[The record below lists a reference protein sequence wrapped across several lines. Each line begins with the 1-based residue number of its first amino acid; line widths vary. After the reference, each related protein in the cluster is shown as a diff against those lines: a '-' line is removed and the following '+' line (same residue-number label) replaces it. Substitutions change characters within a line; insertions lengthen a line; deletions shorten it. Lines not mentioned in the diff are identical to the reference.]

1 MTLPERIAFARSA
14 FASGTLKRLNTAEL
28 LRWQTDPSFATVAN
42 ADRAW
47 VFELLEQ
54 RTRAQA
60 AFNRA
65 AGPARPRPT
74 AQTLWRRNHASS

>member
-1 MTLPERIAFARSA
+1 
-14 FASGTLKRLNTAEL
+14 
-28 LRWQTDPSFATVAN
+28 VAN